1 MVLILGPSNSFYQY
15 IQKIFRNV
23 ENLLLDIFVKM
34 CYNIITVKGKE
45 NPEHQKGFI
54 MWAIY
59 IEGNHLEWQI
69 QEKKAYNAIKKYID
83 KHYQKEV
90 FYEKNLLFL
99 KESYEDEEYRDEYFG
114 DDMDNMVLYFPKI
127 F

>member
-34 CYNIITVKGKE
+34 CCNIITVKGKE

-59 IEGNHLEWQI
+59 IEGNHLELQI
-69 QEKKAYNAIKKYID
+69 QEKKRIMQLKNILISIIRKKFFM
-83 KHYQKEV
+83 K
-90 FYEKNLLFL
+90 KNLLFL